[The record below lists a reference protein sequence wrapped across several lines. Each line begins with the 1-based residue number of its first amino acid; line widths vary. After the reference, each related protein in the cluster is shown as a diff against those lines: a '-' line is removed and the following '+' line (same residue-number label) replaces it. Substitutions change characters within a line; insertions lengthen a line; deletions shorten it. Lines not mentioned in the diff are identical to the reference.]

1 MAILPRE
8 SHRLMAKRIHEVLFV
23 SSPYDLYI
31 MEEEGLLADR
41 ISDEYTLLHL
51 TNAPA
56 ITRAST
62 AEEALDAAEH
72 RRFDLVITGLRV
84 GKGNNAFDMADA
96 IKKLQPGVPIVLLTP
111 EGGKTPT
118 TSKQY
123 DIPPVDK
130 VFYWQGDT
138 RLFLAIIKSFED
150 RANAE
155 HDCIVEQVRAIILVE
170 DSPHFFS
177 AYLPII
183 YTELV
188 QQMRSLIAAGA
199 TADEKLLRMMSRPK
213 ILMAENYEEAVAL
226 YRRYRNNVLGII
238 TDVRF
243 PRHGKLDPEAGFA
256 FTEMVKK
263 DNPDLP
269 VLLQSKDAANAYRA
283 SSLNATYADKNSPHL
298 LSELSK
304 FIKSYFGFG
313 EFIFRDNEGNE
324 VGRAVNLLEME
335 QAIRDVPDEAI
346 EYHSMRNHFSNWL
359 FARGEFELAARLRPL
374 KISDF
379 GSIDEMRRVTID
391 HLRAAR
397 IARRTATI
405 ARFSELNLDRSMP
418 FMRFGGG
425 SIGGKGRGIGFMS
438 KLLSSPGTARR
449 FKDVEIQVP
458 QTAAI
463 GTDVFDTFML
473 RNRLSQVAM
482 EHNDNAKIAK
492 AFLKAEI
499 EPKMVGEL
507 AAFLKRADGPLAV
520 RSSSLSEDSLSQPF
534 AGLYSTYLIPN
545 NHPDFEERLRQFLA
559 AIKLVYA
566 STYYDDPKA
575 FMEANGISVESEK
588 MAVVI
593 QKIVGRRHGDHYY
606 PDVAGVAQ
614 SYNFFPV
621 GYMNSE
627 DGIAQLVM
635 GLGTMAVRGERALRF
650 CPKYPAILPQFGSP
664 HDILARSQRGFH
676 AVDLS
681 DPAPQLFTD
690 ETVTLATLDLAV
702 AEKDGV
708 LSRLGGVY
716 SNEDD
721 VIYEGLTR
729 KGQRVV
735 TFSQILKGGL
745 FPLAEMVAEV
755 LDIGSTGMGCPVEIE
770 FAADVMPNG
779 DQPSFS
785 FLQIRPLV
793 SGEEEEEISIA
804 GIDAKDCVASSTK
817 AMGNGVFGDICDIVF
832 VKPKSFDIK
841 RTAEIAA
848 EIGKFN
854 AEFVADGGHYILLGF
869 GRWGTANPL
878 LGIPVAYSQ
887 ISHAKVICEVSTP
900 EVNVEP
906 SQGTHFFHNI
916 TSCRIGY
923 MSFNGGEQNDFID
936 WKWLDKQKTVGE
948 TDFVKHVRA
957 SKPAPTRI
965 NGRESK
971 GVILKPK

>member
-23 SSPYDLYI
+23 SSPYDLYM

-155 HDCIVEQVRAIILVE
+155 HDCLVEQVRAIILVE

-188 QQMRSLIAAGA
+188 QQTRSLIAAGA

-243 PRHGKLDPEAGFA
+243 PRRGKLDPEAGFA

-263 DNPDLP
+263 DNADLP

-283 SSLNATYADKNSPHL
+283 ENLGAGYADKNSPHL
-298 LSELSK
+298 LSELSE

-313 EFIFRDNEGNE
+313 EFVFRDKKGNE
-324 VGRAVNLLEME
+324 VGRAANLLEME
-335 QAIRDVPDEAI
+335 QAIKTVPDEAI

-359 FARGEFELAARLRPL
+359 FARGEFELAAKLRPL

-379 GSIDEMRRVTID
+379 GSLDEMRKVTID

-397 IARRTATI
+397 IAGRKATI

-438 KLLSSPGTARR
+438 KLLSSPDAVRR
-449 FKDVEIQVP
+449 APGVEIQVP

-463 GTDVFDTFML
+463 GTDVFDVFMW

-482 EHNDNAKIAK
+482 EQNDNSTIAK
-492 AFLKAEI
+492 AFLRAEI
-499 EPKMVGEL
+499 EPKTVGEL
-507 AAFLKRADGPLAV
+507 AAFLKRSTGPLAV

-566 STYYDDPKA
+566 STYYADPKA

-621 GYMNSE
+621 GYMNPE

-664 HDILARSQRGFH
+664 RDILARSQRGFH

-681 DPAPQLFTD
+681 DPSPQLFTD
-690 ETVTLATLDLAV
+690 ENVTLATLDLTV

-716 SNEDD
+716 SSEDD

-729 KGQRVV
+729 EGPRVV
-735 TFSQILKGGL
+735 TFSQILKGAL
-745 FPLAEMVAEV
+745 FPLAELVAEV

-779 DQPSFS
+779 DQPAFS

-793 SGEEEEEISIA
+793 SGEEEDEVSIT
-804 GIDAKDCVASSTK
+804 GIEAKDCIASSTR
-817 AMGNGVFGDICDIVF
+817 AMGNGVFDDICDIVF

-841 RTAEIAA
+841 RTAEIAVD
-848 EIGKFN
+848 IGKFN
-854 AEFVADGGHYILLGF
+854 ADFVASGGHYILLGF

-887 ISHAKVICEVSTP
+887 ISHAKVICEISTP
-900 EVNVEP
+900 EANVEP

-923 MSFNGGEQNDFID
+923 MSFDGENQNDFID
-936 WKWLDKQKTVGE
+936 WKWLDKQKIVGE
-948 TDFVKHVRA
+948 TDFIKHVRVK
-957 SKPAPTRI
+957 KPTPARI

-971 GVILKPK
+971 GVILKPR

>member
-1 MAILPRE
+1 
-8 SHRLMAKRIHEVLFV
+8 
-23 SSPYDLYI
+23 
-31 MEEEGLLADR
+31 
-41 ISDEYTLLHL
+41 
-51 TNAPA
+51 
-56 ITRAST
+56 
-62 AEEALDAAEH
+62 
-72 RRFDLVITGLRV
+72 
-84 GKGNNAFDMADA
+84 
-96 IKKLQPGVPIVLLTP
+96 
-111 EGGKTPT
+111 
-118 TSKQY
+118 
-123 DIPPVDK
+123 
-130 VFYWQGDT
+130 
-138 RLFLAIIKSFED
+138 
-150 RANAE
+150 
-155 HDCIVEQVRAIILVE
+155 
-170 DSPHFFS
+170 
-177 AYLPII
+177 
-183 YTELV
+183 
-188 QQMRSLIAAGA
+188 
-199 TADEKLLRMMSRPK
+199 
-213 ILMAENYEEAVAL
+213 
-226 YRRYRNNVLGII
+226 
-238 TDVRF
+238 
-243 PRHGKLDPEAGFA
+243 
-256 FTEMVKK
+256 
-263 DNPDLP
+263 
-269 VLLQSKDAANAYRA
+269 
-283 SSLNATYADKNSPHL
+283 
-298 LSELSK
+298 
-304 FIKSYFGFG
+304 
-313 EFIFRDNEGNE
+313 
-324 VGRAVNLLEME
+324 ME
-335 QAIRDVPDEAI
+335 QAIKTVPDEAI
-346 EYHSMRNHFSNWL
+346 EYHSNRNHFSNWL
-359 FARGEFELAARLRPL
+359 YARGEFELAARIRPKKVCDFESLDDLRR
-374 KISDF
+374 D
-379 GSIDEMRRVTID
+379 TIEN
-391 HLRAAR
+391 LREAR
-397 IARRTATI
+397 IARRKATI

-438 KLLSSPGTARR
+438 KLLSSPETQRR
-449 FKDVEIQVP
+449 FKDIEIQVP

-463 GTDVFDTFML
+463 GTDVFDSFMW

-482 EHNDNAKIAK
+482 EQNDNAKIAK

-507 AAFLKRADGPLAV
+507 AAFLKRTEGPLAV

-545 NHPDFEERLRQFLA
+545 NHPSFDERLRQFLA

-593 QKIVGRRHGDHYY
+593 QKIVGHKHGDHYY

-621 GYMNSE
+621 GYMNPE

-650 CPKYPAILPQFGSP
+650 CPRYPAILPQFGSAR
-664 HDILARSQRGFH
+664 DILSRSQRGFH

-681 DPAPQLFTD
+681 DPAPELFTD
-690 ETVTLATLDLAV
+690 ETVTLATLDLTV

-721 VIYEGLTR
+721 VIYEGLR
-729 KGQRVV
+729 REGPRVV

-745 FPLAEMVAEV
+745 FPLADMVAEV
-755 LDIGSTGMGCPVEIE
+755 LDIGSSGMGCPVEIE
-770 FAADVMPNG
+770 FAADVVPNG
-779 DQPSFS
+779 DPPAFY
-785 FLQIRPLV
+785 FLQVRPLV
-793 SGEEEEEISIA
+793 SGEEEDEVSVE
-804 GIDAKDCVASSTK
+804 GIEVKDCIATSTK
-817 AMGNGVFGDICDIVF
+817 AMGNGVFGDMCDIVF
-832 VKPKSFDIK
+832 VKPKAFDLE

-854 AEFVADGGHYILLGF
+854 TQFVESGGHYILLGF

-887 ISHAKVICEVSTP
+887 ISHAKVICEISTP

-923 MSFNGGEQNDFID
+923 MSFGSDDKNDFID
-936 WKWLDKQKTVGE
+936 WKWLEKQKTVGE
-948 TDFVKHVRA
+948 TDYVKHVQVK
-957 SKPAPTRI
+957 KPAATKI

>member
-1 MAILPRE
+1 MAILPGE

-23 SSPYDLYI
+23 ASPYDFYM

-56 ITRAST
+56 ITRAAT

-72 RRFDLVITGLRV
+72 RKFDLVITGLRV
-84 GKGNNAFDMADA
+84 GKGNNAFDMADS

-118 TSKQY
+118 TSKVY

-130 VFYWQGDT
+130 VFYWQGDS

-150 RANAE
+150 KANAE
-155 HDCIVEQVRAIILVE
+155 HDCLVEQVRTIILLE

-177 AYLPII
+177 AYLPLI

-188 QQMRSLIAAGA
+188 QQTRSLIVEGA

-213 ILMAENYEEAVAL
+213 ILMAERFEDAAAL
-226 YRRYRNNVLGII
+226 YRQYKDTILGII
-238 TDVRF
+238 SDIRF
-243 PRHGKLDPEAGFA
+243 PRRGKLDPEAGFA

-263 DNPDLP
+263 DNPDVP

-283 SSLNATYADKNSPHL
+283 AALGAAYVDKNSPHL
-298 LSELSK
+298 LGELSE

-313 EFIFRDNEGNE
+313 EFIFRDKNGKE
-324 VGRAVNLLEME
+324 VGRAETLFEME
-335 QAIRDVPDEAI
+335 QILKKVPNESL
-346 EYHSMRNHFSNWL
+346 EYHSDRNHFSNWL
-359 FARGEFELAARLRPL
+359 FARGEFELAARIRP
-374 KISDF
+374 KKVSDF
-379 GSIDEMRRVTID
+379 ASIDDMRKDTIEN
-391 HLRAAR
+391 LKEAR
-397 IARRTATI
+397 IARRKATI

-438 KLLSSPGTARR
+438 KVLSSPEISRR
-449 FKDVEIQVP
+449 FKGAQIQVP

-463 GTDVFDTFML
+463 GTDVFDQFME
-473 RNRLSQVAM
+473 RNRLSSVAM
-482 EHNDNAKIAK
+482 DETDNAKIAK

-499 EPKMVGEL
+499 APKIVGEL
-507 AAFLKRADGPLAV
+507 AAFLKRSEGPLAV

-534 AGLYSTYLIPN
+534 AGLYSTYLLPN
-545 NHPDFEERLRQFLA
+545 NHPDFEEKLRQFLA

-566 STYYDDPKA
+566 STYYNDPKA

-588 MAVVI
+588 MAVII
-593 QKIVGRRHGDHYY
+593 QGVVGSDHNGHYY

-621 GYMNSE
+621 GYMNPE

-664 HDILARSQRGFH
+664 RDILSRSQRSFQ
-676 AVDLS
+676 AVNMS
-681 DPAPQLFTD
+681 DPSPILFTD
-690 ETVTLATLDLAV
+690 EDVTLTTLDLDV

-708 LSRLGGVY
+708 LAKLGAVY
-716 SNEDD
+716 SSEDD
-721 VIYEGLTR
+721 VVYEGLTR
-729 KGQRVV
+729 EGPRLV
-735 TFSQILKGGL
+735 TFSQILKDGL
-745 FPLAEMVAEV
+745 FPLADIVAEV
-755 LDIGSTGMGCPVEIE
+755 LEIGSAGMGCPVEIE
-770 FAADVMPNG
+770 FAANFISEDKPR
-779 DQPSFS
+779 SFS
-785 FLQIRPLV
+785 FLQVRPLV
-793 SGEEEEEISIA
+793 SGEEEEEVSIE
-804 GIDAKDCVASSTK
+804 GIERKQCIASSAR
-817 AMGNGVFGDICDIVF
+817 AMGNGVFNDIHDIVY
-832 VKPKSFDIK
+832 VKRDAFDLE
-841 RTAEIAA
+841 RTAEVAA

-854 AEFVADGGHYILLGF
+854 QRFVDDGSHYILMGF
-869 GRWGTANPL
+869 GRWGTANAL

-887 ISHAKVICEVSTP
+887 ISHAKVICEISTP
-900 EVNVEP
+900 QVDVEP

-916 TSCRIGY
+916 TSCKIGY
-923 MSFNGGEQNDFID
+923 LAIGSAGETDFID
-936 WKWLDKQKTVGE
+936 WKWLDKQSVVGE
-948 TDFVKHVRA
+948 TDFVKHIRVK
-957 SKPAPTRI
+957 KPTSTRI
-965 NGRESK
+965 NGRESM
-971 GVILKPK
+971 GVILKPG

>member
-1 MAILPRE
+1 MAIHPFE

-56 ITRAST
+56 ITRVST

-72 RRFDLVITGLRV
+72 RKFDLVITGLRV
-84 GKGNNAFDMADA
+84 GKGNNPFDMADA
-96 IKKLQPGVPIVLLTP
+96 IKKLQPGVPIVLMTP
-111 EGGKTPT
+111 EGGRIPT

-155 HDCIVEQVRAIILVE
+155 HDCLVEQVRTIILVE

-188 QQMRSLIAAGA
+188 QQTRSLIAEGA

-213 ILMAENYEEAVAL
+213 ILLAENYEEAVAL
-226 YRRYRNNVLGII
+226 YRRYRSNILGII
-238 TDVRF
+238 SDIRF
-243 PRHGKLDPEAGFA
+243 PRRGKLDPEAGFA
-256 FTEMVKK
+256 FAEMIKA
-263 DNPDLP
+263 DNPDVP
-269 VLLQSKDAANAYRA
+269 VLLQSKDTSNAYRA
-283 SSLNATYADKNSPHL
+283 SALGAAYADKNSPHL
-298 LSELSK
+298 LSELSE

-313 EFIFRDNEGNE
+313 EFIFRDKEGRE
-324 VGRAVNLLEME
+324 VGRASTLLEME
-335 QAIRDVPDEAI
+335 QAIATVPDEAI

-359 FARGEFELAARLRPL
+359 FARGEFELAAKLRPL
-374 KISDF
+374 HISDF
-379 GSIDEMRRVTID
+379 GSIDEMRKVTID

-397 IARRTATI
+397 ISRRTATI

-425 SIGGKGRGIGFMS
+425 SVGGKGRGIGFMS
-438 KLLSSPGTARR
+438 KLLSSHDAAKRYKGIEL
-449 FKDVEIQVP
+449 FVP

-463 GTDVFDTFML
+463 GTDVFDGFMW
-473 RNRLSQVAM
+473 RNKLSRVAM
-482 EHNDNAKIAK
+482 EETDNARIAK
-492 AFLKAEI
+492 AFLKAEL
-499 EPKMVGEL
+499 EPKIVGEL
-507 AAFLKRADGPLAV
+507 AAFLKRTREPLAI

-545 NHPDFEERLRQFLA
+545 NHPDFEDRLRQFLA
-559 AIKLVYA
+559 SIKLVYA
-566 STYYDDPKA
+566 STYYNDPKA
-575 FMEANGISVESEK
+575 FMEANAISVESEK

-593 QKIVGRRHGDHYY
+593 QKIVGKRHGDRYY

-621 GYMNSE
+621 GYMNPE

-650 CPKYPAILPQFGSP
+650 CPRYPAILPQFGSP
-664 HDILARSQRGFH
+664 RDILARSQRGFH
-676 AVDLS
+676 AVDLT

-690 ETVTLATLDLAV
+690 EDVTLATCDLET

-716 SNEDD
+716 SAEDD
-721 VIYEGLTR
+721 VVYEGLMR
-729 KGQRVV
+729 EGPRVV

-745 FPLAEMVAEV
+745 FPLADMVAEV
-755 LDIGSTGMGCPVEIE
+755 LEVGSAGMGCPVEIE
-770 FAADVMPNG
+770 FAANVLPG
-779 DQPSFS
+779 DSPPTFA

-793 SGEEEEEISIA
+793 SGEEEEEVSVA
-804 GIDAKDCVASSTK
+804 GIEPGRCIALSTR
-817 AMGNGVFGDICDIVF
+817 AMGNGVFSDIADIVY
-832 VKPKSFDIK
+832 VKPDQFDIR

-848 EIGKFN
+848 EIGRFN
-854 AEFVADGGHYILLGF
+854 SRFVADGGHYILLGF

-878 LGIPVAYSQ
+878 LGIPAAYSQ
-887 ISHAKVICEVSTP
+887 ISHAKVICEISTP
-900 EVNVEP
+900 EINVEP

-923 MSFNGGEQNDFID
+923 LSIDETDESNFID
-936 WKWLDKQKTVGE
+936 WKWLEKQPVVDE
-948 TDFVKHVRA
+948 SDFVRHVRVRE
-957 SKPAPTRI
+957 PTTTRI

-971 GVILKPK
+971 GVILKP